1 MVVPGSP
8 PRDTTLECE
17 YTTKVQSLLEGG
29 NEEDAVDYMLK
40 AVPFIQEYARDVDED
55 SSIAKASHLDEY
67 GFHVT
72 STQSKKEIFSR
83 YMAEMEEDYSYI
95 FERQPKT
102 KAANRGTNRTEW
114 ECQECHV
121 SKVFVQTEA
130 QLVCPSCGIAESF
143 IEINQNNLSFDEQV
157 SSQVNNHCAYKRV
170 NHFSEWINSLQ
181 GRESTHI
188 PEEVLD
194 AVRME
199 FKKHRITDVKDITP
213 THVKKHLKKL
223 RLSKWY
229 EHVHAICQ
237 ALGTPP
243 PTLSPSLERALKN
256 MFAEIQAPFNKH
268 VKRVAPTRKNF
279 LSYAYVLYKF
289 CELLGETDLMQHFSL
304 LKSHEKL
311 HQMDMIWKCICEELQ
326 WEFVPSL

>member
-1 MVVPGSP
+1 MSSP
-8 PRDTTLECE
+8 PADTTLECE
-17 YTTKVQSLLEGG
+17 YTTKVHDLLRT
-29 NEEDAVDYMLK
+29 NEEEAVEYMLK
-40 AVPFIQEYARDVDED
+40 AVPFIKEYSKEVDD
-55 SSIAKASHLDEY
+55 SDNTATKRSHLDEY
-67 GFHVT
+67 GFSVT
-72 STQSKKEIFSR
+72 STQSKNDIFCR
-83 YMAEMEEDYSYI
+83 YMAEMEDNYTYLMKK
-95 FERQPKT
+95 QPKT
-102 KAANRGTNRTEW
+102 RACNRGENHSDWVCR
-114 ECQECHV
+114 ECDV
-121 SKVFVQTEA
+121 SKIFVQSEA
-130 QLVCPSCGIAESF
+130 HLVCPSCGVSMPF
-143 IEINQNNLSFDEQV
+143 IEMNQNNLSFDEQI
-157 SSQVNNHCAYKRV
+157 SSQVNSHCAYKRV

-188 PEEVLD
+188 PNDVLD
-194 AVRME
+194 AVRLE

-213 THVKKHLKKL
+213 VHVKKHLKKL

-243 PTLSPSLERALKN
+243 PVLSPTLESMLKN

-289 CELLGETDLMQHFSL
+289 CELLGEHDLMQHFSL

>member
-1 MVVPGSP
+1 MSSP
-8 PRDTTLECE
+8 PPDTTLECQ
-17 YTTKVQSLLEGG
+17 YTTKVQQLLDDQCGDE
-29 NEEDAVDYMLK
+29 AVEYMLK
-40 AVPFIQEYARDVDED
+40 AIPFIKEYSQDED
-55 SSIAKASHLDEY
+55 AATAVKGSHLDDY

-72 STQSKKEIFSR
+72 STQSKNDIFCR
-83 YMAEMEEDYSYI
+83 YMADMEADYSYM
-95 FERQPKT
+95 FQKQPKT
-102 KAANRGTNRTEW
+102 KALNRGENHTAW
-114 ECQECHV
+114 ECPHCGIPR
-121 SKVFVQTEA
+121 VFMQAEA
-130 QLVCPSCGIAESF
+130 QLVCTSCGITEPY
-143 IEINQNNLSFDEQV
+143 IEMNQNNLSFDEQI
-157 SSQVNNHCAYKRV
+157 SSQVNNHCCYKRV

-194 AVRME
+194 AVRLE
-199 FKKHRITDVKDITP
+199 FKKHRIADPKDITP
-213 THVKKHLKKL
+213 VQVKKYLKKL

-243 PTLSPSLERALKN
+243 PVLSPSLESTLKK
-256 MFAEIQAPFNKH
+256 MFSEIQAPFNKH

-289 CELLGETDLMQHFSL
+289 CELLGEDDLMQHFSL

-311 HQMDMIWKCICEELQ
+311 HQMDMIWKCICQELQ